1 MASQG
6 MEPRELLEE
15 DEELHCL
22 LRELDEVIEDFD
34 NGSSSRYGE
43 HLEELKQ
50 KNGLG
55 LGVYDSGIDEAEST
69 NPSPGSSLNTSEEN
83 IHMPATSS
91 VPKAKLGDTKDLE
104 KYIADLDK
112 ELKKM

>member
-6 MEPRELLEE
+6 VDPRGLG
-15 DEELHCL
+15 DDELHCL
-22 LRELDEVIEDFD
+22 LRELDEVIRDFD
-34 NGSSSRYGE
+34 NGSSCQYEE

-50 KNGLG
+50 KSGLG

-69 NPSPGSSLNTSEEN
+69 SPSPGSSLNTSEEN

-104 KYIADLDK
+104 DYIADLDK
-112 ELKKM
+112 ELEEM

>member
-6 MEPRELLEE
+6 VDPRGLG
-15 DEELHCL
+15 DDELHCL

-34 NGSSSRYGE
+34 NGSSSSCHYEE

-50 KNGLG
+50 RNGLG
-55 LGVYDSGIDEAEST
+55 LGVYDSGIDEAESA

-91 VPKAKLGDTKDLE
+91 IPKAKLGDTKDLE
-104 KYIADLDK
+104 DYIADLDK
-112 ELKKM
+112 ELEEM

>member
-1 MASQG
+1 MASQCVD
-6 MEPRELLEE
+6 PRGLGDDELR
-15 DEELHCL
+15 CL

-34 NGSSSRYGE
+34 NGSSCQYEE

-50 KNGLG
+50 KNG

-69 NPSPGSSLNTSEEN
+69 SPSPGSSLNTSEEN

-91 VPKAKLGDTKDLE
+91 IPKAKLGDTKDLE
-104 KYIADLDK
+104 DYIADLDK
-112 ELKKM
+112 ELEEM